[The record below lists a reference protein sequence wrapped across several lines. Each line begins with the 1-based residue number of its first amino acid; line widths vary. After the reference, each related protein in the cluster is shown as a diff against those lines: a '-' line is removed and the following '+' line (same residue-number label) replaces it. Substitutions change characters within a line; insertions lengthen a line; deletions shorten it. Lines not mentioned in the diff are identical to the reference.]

1 MLQRTIALLA
11 ALLMLSCAALA
22 EGGLGAVA
30 DESQM
35 TEHVDVVDPSWTPVT
50 ADMLNDGV
58 YSVQVDSSSSMFA
71 ILGCD
76 LTVADGAFSATLHM
90 KSNAYMY
97 LFPGTP
103 EDAAAADPADL
114 ILVELTPEGGFD
126 FTFPIEAMDA
136 GVECA
141 AFSARKQ
148 LWYPRTLVFRSDSL
162 PMEAWK
168 AENLVT
174 VETLGLADGTYS
186 VDVALEGKGKTTL
199 ETPATLTVT
208 DGAAMADIVF
218 STKKIDYVIVDG
230 EKYLPTNTEGNAAF
244 TVPVALFDNKIA
256 ITVDSTAIKPATEVS
271 YSMTFDS
278 ASIR

>member
-1 MLQRTIALLA
+1 
-11 ALLMLSCAALA
+11 
-22 EGGLGAVA
+22 
-30 DESQM
+30 
-35 TEHVDVVDPSWTPVT
+35 
-50 ADMLNDGV
+50 
-58 YSVQVDSSSSMFA
+58 
-71 ILGCD
+71 
-76 LTVADGAFSATLHM
+76 
-90 KSNAYMY
+90 
-97 LFPGTP
+97 
-103 EDAAAADPADL
+103 
-114 ILVELTPEGGFD
+114 
-126 FTFPIEAMDA
+126 
-136 GVECA
+136 
-141 AFSARKQ
+141 
-148 LWYPRTLVFRSDSL
+148 
-162 PMEAWK
+162 MEAWK

-174 VETLGLADGTYS
+174 VATLGLADGTYS
-186 VDVALEGKGKTTL
+186 VEVALEGKGKTTL

>member
-97 LFPGTP
+97 LFLGTP
-103 EDAAAADPADL
+103 EDAAVADPADL
-114 ILVELTPEGGFD
+114 ILVKLTPEGGFD

-174 VETLGLADGTYS
+174 VATLGLADGTYS

-208 DGAAMADIVF
+208 DGAAMADIIF

>member
-76 LTVADGAFSATLHM
+76 LTVADGVFSATLHM

-114 ILVELTPEGGFD
+114 ILVKLTPEGGFD
-126 FTFPIEAMDA
+126 FTFPIKAMDA

-174 VETLGLADGTYS
+174 VATLGLADGTYS

-208 DGAAMADIVF
+208 DGAAMADIIF

-244 TVPVALFDNKIA
+244 TVPVVLFDNKIA

>member
-35 TEHVDVVDPSWTPVT
+35 TEHVDVVDPSWTPGT

-97 LFPGTP
+97 LFLGTP

-114 ILVELTPEGGFD
+114 ILVKLTPEGGFD

-174 VETLGLADGTYS
+174 VATLGLADGTYS